1 MLINEQVMNDRTRIY
16 IQQSLQRE
24 FWYLMD
30 SAYEF
35 MRERLINFFTQ
46 ASETVNGSLGLQLF
60 QIIGNA
66 KSGNFLAK
74 LESQRL
80 I

>member
-1 MLINEQVMNDRTRIY
+1 
-16 IQQSLQRE
+16 
-24 FWYLMD
+24 MD

-46 ASETVNGSLGLQLF
+46 ASETVNGSLRLQLF

-80 I
+80 IYLVN

>member
-1 MLINEQVMNDRTRIY
+1 
-16 IQQSLQRE
+16 
-24 FWYLMD
+24 MD

-46 ASETVNGSLGLQLF
+46 ASETVNGRLGLQLF

-66 KSGNFLAK
+66 KSGSFLAK